1 MEDCL
6 FCKIVK
12 REVDS
17 QMVFENES
25 VVAFKDINP
34 QAPFHVLIVPKKHLT
49 SFLDISYADSQLVID
64 IFQAAKKIAQR
75 DGIAENGFR
84 VVVNVGEEGGQM
96 IRHLHFHLLGG
107 RQLAGELG

>member
-1 MEDCL
+1 VEDCL

-17 QMVFENES
+17 QIVFENES
-25 VVAFKDINP
+25 VIAFKDINP

-75 DGIAENGFR
+75 DGIAEKGFR
-84 VVVNVGEEGGQM
+84 VAVNVGEEGGQVVK
-96 IRHLHFHLLGG
+96 HLHFHLLGG
-107 RQLAGELG
+107 RQLKGELG

>member
-12 REVDS
+12 RKVDS

-96 IRHLHFHLLGG
+96 IGHLHFHLLGG